1 MAWKPKVRAGGIL
14 SGAEAPEME
23 DTVPSQ
29 VNWICKSY
37 PYYPVGCNLGNLRDI
52 CFNFVSWLLYE
63 DLWSSNSIFF
73 SDKFCKDSFWKLLSL
88 CSNPVL
94 HLMISLALAC
104 SASRLCPVET
114 ETAKI
119 MTNFCAFVAY
129 QIHRKAMT
137 SAGCFPLWPATQMLQ
152 QNHEGKSH
160 LRIWGHGCLQRD
172 LQCSRP
178 DHEPCIGW
186 CLVEYPDGL
195 TLDLDCFC
203 PISFCNFWGGCNS
216 ERNDLLY
223 IRQED
228 SGNASEHGQWCAKKM
243 MGSPCAT
250 CVLIHRLKRKPAS
263 WPGLQGPYL
272 WLTQDV
278 FVALLKN
285 AFDLDFTR

>member
-1 MAWKPKVRAGGIL
+1 MRIC
-14 SGAEAPEME
+14 EALM
-23 DTVPSQ
+23 V
-29 VNWICKSY
+29 C
-37 PYYPVGCNLGNLRDI
+37 
-52 CFNFVSWLLYE
+52 
-63 DLWSSNSIFF
+63 FF
-73 SDKFCKDSFWKLLSL
+73 SDKFCKNSFWKLLSL

-160 LRIWGHGCLQRD
+160 LRIWGHGCIQRD

-195 TLDLDCFC
+195 TVGFGFFMPHFFLQLLRWLQLWEKWPSVHKTRGFRKCLWAWPMMCEKGGGLRF
-203 PISFCNFWGGCNS
+203 PMCNF
-216 ERNDLLY
+216 RF
-223 IRQED
+223 D
-228 SGNASEHGQWCAKKM
+228 SPAQKK
-243 MGSPCAT
+243 T
-250 CVLIHRLKRKPAS
+250 AS

-272 WLTQDV
+272 WLTQDRFCSIAEKCIWNWILQDRPATCYKWSYGGPYKWPYKWV
-278 FVALLKN
+278 SLGVSSRRKVEW
-285 AFDLDFTR
+285 